1 MRQTGINMERVKKQN
16 RSSILN
22 LINQTGPISR
32 KDIAC
37 TLGLTPAAVTQIC
50 AEFMATGLLIETGT
64 LAETNRAGRK
74 KVLVDINYDH
84 RYVFGINI
92 EPEKTVIALT
102 NLRGDAKKLREILT
116 GREQEPEKF
125 LQTVAD
131 NCRAMQVETG
141 ISKEL
146 IIGTGVGIT
155 GVVDRE
161 NGKSIHAY
169 GLWKEEVPVAKLLSI
184 FLELPVVV
192 DNNVTA
198 FALAET
204 LYGFGRKKDN
214 LMFVKWGPGVGSAIV
229 TDKKIY
235 CGRKGKAADLGHF
248 IVEKYGKK
256 CSCGRTGCLET
267 KVSYAAIAELLESAF
282 SYEETPKL
290 YGLLGGDFRNF
301 SRERFYEMLEDMDD
315 KVEAL
320 LEEILDL
327 FAKAIVNCMT
337 ILAPNR
343 VVLCGTM
350 FRNELLCRRLIA
362 CCSFYDER
370 YDESK
375 IVHTMLADKEDYI
388 GPIALFVEDYMHG
401 IS

>member
-1 MRQTGINMERVKKQN
+1 MRQTGINMEMVKKQN
-16 RSSILN
+16 RFSILN
-22 LINQTGPISR
+22 LINQMGPISR

-50 AEFMATGLLIETGT
+50 AEFMTRGLLVETGT
-64 LAETNRAGRK
+64 LAESNRAGRK

-102 NLRGDAKKLREILT
+102 NLRGDAKKVREIFT
-116 GREQEPEKF
+116 GRDREPECF
-125 LQTVAD
+125 LQIIAD
-131 NCRAMQVETG
+131 NCEKMRQETG
-141 ISKEL
+141 VPRDVV
-146 IIGTGVGIT
+146 IGAGVGII

-161 NGKSIHAY
+161 RGKSVHAY
-169 GLWKEEVPVAKLLSI
+169 GIWREEVPVAKLLSL
-184 FLELPVVV
+184 FLNIPVVV

-198 FALAET
+198 FAQAET
-204 LYGFGRKKDN
+204 LYGLGREKDN

-229 TDKKIY
+229 ADKKVY

-248 IVEKYGKK
+248 IVEKFGKK

-267 KVSYAAIAELLESAF
+267 KISYAAISELLERVF

-290 YGLLGGDFRNF
+290 YALLGGDFRNF
-301 SRERFYEMLEDMDD
+301 SRERFYDMLDDLDD
-315 KVEAL
+315 KVEEL

-327 FAKAIVNCMT
+327 LARAIVNCMT

-343 VVLCGTM
+343 VVLCGMM
-350 FRNELLCRRLIA
+350 FRNELLCQSLIA

-370 YDESK
+370 YDETK
-375 IVHTMLADKEDYI
+375 IVHTMLVDREEYI
-388 GPIALFVEDYMHG
+388 GPVALMVGEYMYG